1 MVLTPEQLKEVDQKG
16 VEICEVARG
25 RTLEQP
31 AESRVTALL
40 KFSGS
45 SFKSGVSG
53 EGRDSGDGESSLT
66 LAIKAAA
73 ASPRTGAALCCFNN
87 SSMATVFVSS
97 SAATATALVMS
108 GARSRH
114 IKAEPE
120 PPDLGGHAVIER
132 CADPAR
138 TPFS

>member
-31 AESRVTALL
+31 AESRVTALYL
-40 KFSGS
+40 KFSRS

-66 LAIKAAA
+66 GNK
-73 ASPRTGAALCCFNN
+73 GG
-87 SSMATVFVSS
+87 SSLSQDRGG
-97 SAATATALVMS
+97 LVLL
-108 GARSRH
+108 H
-114 IKAEPE
+114 E
-120 PPDLGGHAVIER
+120 
-132 CADPAR
+132 
-138 TPFS
+138 